1 MVLTFMCIN
10 LNYSSHYLSISVSLM
25 ILYIECIQL
34 TENLFSKS
42 KQEGAPVL
50 VCCSM
55 IIQLMYLMRLGG
67 CRGEELE
74 DHKISIVMIYL
85 IKDSWRSP
93 NISPYR
99 FFQINKLFIVG
110 GKIWFGKT
118 CNLSTATWPLIRE
131 CS

>member
-1 MVLTFMCIN
+1 MILTFMWIN

-34 TENLFSKS
+34 AENLFSKS

-85 IKDSWRSP
+85 IKDSWRSLLTIFSKLT
-93 NISPYR
+93 NYSLLGER
-99 FFQINKLFIVG
+99 FGLAKPAIYLQQPG
-110 GKIWFGKT
+110 H
-118 CNLSTATWPLIRE
+118 
-131 CS
+131 